1 MDKKVDIGNSP
12 MNTLLGKGSHFNGTL
27 KVEGGIRIDGE
38 YEGQIE
44 ATGTLVVGKEGVIK
58 AEIKA
63 KDAII
68 GGKIV
73 GNLNITNK
81 IELQS
86 GSSVHGDIKSRGLII
101 DNDVFFEG
109 KSAMGDREQ
118 HK

>member
-12 MNTLLGKGSHFNGTL
+12 MNTLLGKGCHFNGNL
-27 KVEGGIRIDGE
+27 KVEGGIRVDGE
-38 YEGQIE
+38 MEGQIE
-44 ATGTLVVGKEGVIK
+44 ATGTLVVGKEGIVK

-68 GGKIV
+68 GGKII

-86 GSSVHGDIKSRGLII
+86 GSSVHGDIKSKGLII
-101 DNDVFFEG
+101 DNDVVFEG
-109 KSAMGDREQ
+109 KAAMGDREV

>member
-38 YEGQIE
+38 LEGQVE
-44 ATGTLVVGKEGVIK
+44 ATGTLVVGKEGVMK

-68 GGKIV
+68 GGKII
-73 GNLNITNK
+73 GNLNIANK

-86 GSSVHGDIKSRGLII
+86 GSSVSGDIKSRGLII

-109 KSAMGDREQ
+109 KSAMGEKEA

>member
-12 MNTLLGKGSHFNGTL
+12 MNTLLGKGSHFNGSL
-27 KVEGGIRIDGE
+27 KVEGGLRIDGD

-44 ATGTLVVGKEGVIK
+44 ASGTLVVGKEGVVK

-68 GGKIV
+68 GGRII
-73 GNLNITNK
+73 GNLNIINK

-86 GSSVHGDIKSRGLII
+86 GSHVQGDIKSKGLII

-109 KSAMGDREQ
+109 KAAMGEREI

>member
-1 MDKKVDIGNSP
+1 MDKKIDIGNSP

-27 KVEGGIRIDGE
+27 KVEGGIRVDGE
-38 YEGQIE
+38 YEGQFE
-44 ATGTLVVGKEGVIK
+44 ATGTLVVGKEGVVK

-68 GGKIV
+68 GGKII
-73 GNLNITNK
+73 GNMNIINK

-86 GSSVHGDIKSRGLII
+86 GSSVHGDIRSRGLII
-101 DNDVFFEG
+101 DNDVVFEG
-109 KSAMGDREQ
+109 KAAMGDKEI